1 MPFPPSVANFKAQF
15 NREFVYGTSL
25 AQIQDNDIQRAIN
38 ETSLSFNP
46 GLWDSS
52 PLGNTSE
59 QNIAYLYLS
68 AHYLTLNIQGAG
80 GLTSV
85 NRGRG
90 VKSSGGGTIN
100 NKSIGSVSIAYAIP
114 DYVQNSAIL
123 GQYMRTDF
131 GQKYLALLAPRIVGN
146 VAVVSGASPA
156 NIGQIFNSINIA
168 PLQIT
173 TLACAGG
180 THNVAYA
187 QVISATGGVGQ
198 YVWTIVSGS
207 LPTGLT
213 IGSLTG
219 IISGTP
225 TVAGTYYFEVRATDI
240 MGNIASMNYQVVI
253 A

>member
-1 MPFPPSVANFKAQF
+1 MF
-15 NREFVYGTSL
+15 NREFDYGASR
-25 AQIQDNDIQRAIN
+25 AQVQDNDIQRAIN
-38 ETSLSFNP
+38 ETSVSFNP

-52 PLGNTSE
+52 PIGATTE
-59 QNIAYLYLS
+59 QNIAYLYLA
-68 AHYLTLNIQGAG
+68 AHYMTLNIQGAG
-80 GLTSV
+80 GLASV

-90 VKSSGGGTIN
+90 VKSSGGGTIQT
-100 NKSIGSVSIAYAIP
+100 KSIGSVSITYAIP
-114 DYVQNSAIL
+114 DYVQNSAVL

-156 NIGQIFNSINIA
+156 NIGEIFNAINIP
-168 PLQIT
+168 PLQIN

-187 QVISATGGVGQ
+187 QVLNANGGVGQ
-198 YVWTIVSGS
+198 YVWTITSGS

-213 IGSLTG
+213 IASLTG

-225 TVAGTYYFEVRATDI
+225 TVAGTYYFEVTVTDI
-240 MGNIASMNYQVVI
+240 MGNTAVQNYQVVI